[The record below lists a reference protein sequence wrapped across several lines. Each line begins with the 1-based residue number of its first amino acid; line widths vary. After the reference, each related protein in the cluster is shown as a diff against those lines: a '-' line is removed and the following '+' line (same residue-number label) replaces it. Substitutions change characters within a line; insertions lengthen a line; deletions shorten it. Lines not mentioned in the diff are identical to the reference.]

1 MTDIHAKGEPPES
14 SQQIDGGLSEFTWGW
29 MAGVSVEGRK
39 RLGQYMTPGVLRER
53 LLDRCELF
61 GGMRVLDPGV
71 GTGEF
76 LRSVA
81 EREPLA
87 ELHGW
92 DVDGALLEVAAAN
105 APEAHLTERS
115 ALDVYDGEPF
125 DLVVGNPPYFQF
137 KPSRGIRERFAGV
150 ISGRVNIFALFFQ
163 AGLEVLR
170 PGGQLAYVVP
180 PSMNTGAYF
189 ERLRRHV
196 LERSEIEF
204 LEIHHDQKLF
214 DGAQTP
220 VQLIV
225 LRRADTSFE
234 NIGSV
239 GSFSY
244 ADGMK
249 RGIATELIDD
259 TDVVKPAQAPIEI
272 QDRGQLGKHS
282 FIRESLG
289 FCRTIFAENPSD
301 LEAAFQGRKSLF
313 ELGYE
318 AVTGTIVWNQ
328 HRSDLRHE
336 ATNGEVPLIWA
347 QNIGNGQLDGF
358 ADTGRNHAEPAFDKA
373 DMDVA
378 RPANAGEARR
388 NHAEPAFSADR
399 ANRPHFI
406 ATSKPK
412 MIGPAIVANRIVGAV
427 GTGELRCSLVPESME
442 FVAENHVNV
451 IQPHGEFEPSLDWS
465 ELLRRLQSP
474 EIATQI
480 RLVTHNTQLSAA
492 ELTHLVAV

>member
-1 MTDIHAKGEPPES
+1 MKGTDS
-14 SQQIDGGLSEFTWGW
+14 IDGGLSELTWGW

-92 DVDGALLEVAAAN
+92 DVDGELLEVAAAN
-105 APEAHLTERS
+105 APEAHLAERS

-189 ERLRRHV
+189 ERLRRYV

-225 LRRADTSFE
+225 LRRADTSVE

-259 TDVVKPAQAPIEI
+259 TDVVKPAQTPIEI
-272 QDRGQLGKHS
+272 QDRGRLSKHS
-282 FIRESLG
+282 FIRESPG
-289 FCRTIFAENPSD
+289 FRRTMFAENPSD

-373 DMDVA
+373 DVDVA

-388 NHAEPAFSADR
+388 NHAEPAFSAGR
-399 ANRPHFI
+399 AKRPHFI
-406 ATSKPK
+406 ATCKPK

-451 IQPHGEFEPSLDWS
+451 IRPHGEFDPSLDWS

-474 EIATQI
+474 EIAAQI